1 MATRPSAP
9 SEIIDPAY
17 FAAQGYP
24 YDEFARLSDE
34 APVAWCEAPGFEP
47 FWAVTD
53 HADLVWISKQ
63 PEIFENAP
71 RQFIAPKS
79 QLGELD
85 LTEVA
90 HQLLNNHDRGSRTRA
105 RLTQLATALEFYQMD
120 NSHYPTNDQGLAA
133 LLEVPTGPP
142 LPENIFHDA

>member
-17 FAAQGYP
+17 FAAHGYP

-79 QLGELD
+79 QLGELE

-90 HQLLNNHDRGSRTRA
+90 HQLLNMDPPDRR
-105 RLTQLATALEFYQMD
+105 QLLLPVSANYSCRCWVSSFLFL
-120 NSHYPTNDQGLAA
+120 NPTEG
-133 LLEVPTGPP
+133 
-142 LPENIFHDA
+142 HRR